1 MNLGDEECY
10 ETDELATALSRAVGA
25 INQLY

>member
-1 MNLGDEECY
+1 VNLDFEECY

-25 INQLY
+25 NLQLY